1 MTHFLFTAKS
11 MRRVKELPTGKKISR
26 YPGLKSQDPLIYVQK
41 KGSMMRRVEELPTGK
56 KISRYPG
63 LKSHDPRISVQ
74 KKESMRTGESHVPQ
88 CSTLSCSLFIS
99 MDCMCK
105 SKYIH
110 AYNIPFHSKGEKNWH
125 K

>member
-1 MTHFLFTAKS
+1 
-11 MRRVKELPTGKKISR
+11 MRRVQELPTGKKISR
-26 YPGLKSQDPLIYVQK
+26 YPGLKSQDPRIYVQK
-41 KGSMMRRVEELPTGK
+41 KGSAMRRVQELPTGK
-56 KISRYPG
+56 KISRYP
-63 LKSHDPRISVQ
+63 SQDTCISVQ

-88 CSTLSCSLFIS
+88 CSTLSCSLFIP

-110 AYNIPFHSKGEKNWH
+110 AYNIPSHSKGEKNWH